1 MAVVSTG
8 CAPTLWLARMARAA
22 QKTRQARSVLP
33 RMMLARIASSIVLA
47 LVAVDAAA
55 QGSYPNRPITVVVGF
70 TAGGSTDIVT
80 RLIAEEMRKT
90 WGQPVVVDNRPGAGG
105 NIGTAMVAK
114 AKPDGYTLLVGS
126 VGPLAINASLYANM
140 PYDSLKDFTPVT
152 LIVHVPNMLVVN
164 PAAMPVNSFAEFVA
178 LLKANPGKYFFASTG
193 TGTSSHLSGELL
205 KTMAGVQA
213 THVPYKGAVALNDL
227 LAGEQIHFMF
237 ATIPSVIEFVRA
249 GRLRAL
255 AVTSKTRSAAVP
267 QIPTVAESGF
277 PEFEASSWF
286 GLLGPA
292 ELPRDIVVA
301 LQAEVVRALKVPEL
315 RAKLVQQGADPVG
328 STPEEFAAYMGTE
341 TAKWA
346 KVVKASRPKG
356 H

>member
-1 MAVVSTG
+1 MKLVRALVS
-8 CAPTLWLARMARAA
+8 L
-22 QKTRQARSVLP
+22 
-33 RMMLARIASSIVLA
+33 VLA
-47 LVAVDAAA
+47 LGIASASA
-55 QGSYPNRPITVVVGF
+55 QSGYPDRQITLVVGF

-80 RLIAEEMRKT
+80 RLLAEEMRKS

-105 NIGTAMVAK
+105 NIGAAMVAK
-114 AKPDGYTLLVGS
+114 ARPDGYTLLVGS
-126 VGPLAINASLYANM
+126 VGPLAINASLYASM
-140 PYDSLKDFTPVT
+140 PYDNLKDFTPIS

-164 PAAMPVNSFAEFVA
+164 PPAMPVHSFAEFVA
-178 LLKANPGKYFFASTG
+178 LVKANPGKYFFASTG

-205 KTMAGVQA
+205 KSMAGLDA

-227 LAGEQIHFMF
+227 LSGEQVHFMF

-267 QIPTVAESGF
+267 EIPTVAESGF

-292 ELPRDIVVA
+292 ELPREIVVK
-301 LQAEVVRALKVPEL
+301 LQAEVVRALNVPEL
-315 RAKLVQQGADPVG
+315 RAKLVQQGADPIG
-328 STPEEFAAYMGTE
+328 SSPEEFAAYMRAE

-346 KVVKASRPKG
+346 KVVKASG
-356 H
+356 ATAQ